1 MIILAM
7 NFLTMKKITMN
18 LSSYECGCYEKIQV
32 MKISS
37 YEMNVSHIHKPVG
50 HKSDNRSN
58 AR

>member
-1 MIILAM
+1 MKILAM

-37 YEMNVSHIHKPVG
+37 YEMNVSRYFFKEYI
-50 HKSDNRSN
+50 
-58 AR
+58 

>member
-1 MIILAM
+1 MKILAM

-37 YEMNVSHIHKPVG
+37 YEMNVSRKL
-50 HKSDNRSN
+50 
-58 AR
+58 